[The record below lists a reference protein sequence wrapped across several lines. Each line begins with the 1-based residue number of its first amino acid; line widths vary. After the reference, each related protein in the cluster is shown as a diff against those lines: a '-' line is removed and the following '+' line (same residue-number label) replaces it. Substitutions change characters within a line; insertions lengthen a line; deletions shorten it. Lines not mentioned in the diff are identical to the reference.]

1 MEICLTSYHFQM
13 YLLTFQALPSS
24 PVLRRL
30 CWRSS
35 GSFRVRAQDWLD
47 LQDLEGQ
54 QLRSKIAQVSSF
66 DCEGFDKKRK
76 HTFFALLKMD
86 SVGSENVRFL
96 LGWNG
101 LHIYIYNYIYIPA
114 NRDVRRPWNTPLTQI
129 RAFWPAVFWQLNAF
143 FDFFGHWLLRYIL
156 YTCPN
161 LW

>member
-24 PVLRRL
+24 PALRRL

-76 HTFFALLKMD
+76 HTFFAPENGFRWFRKCSFPFGLK
-86 SVGSENVRFL
+86 
-96 LGWNG
+96 WP
-101 LHIYIYNYIYIPA
+101 IYIYIHPQTGTFA
-114 NRDVRRPWNTPLTQI
+114 NPEPLTQF

-143 FDFFGHWLLRYIL
+143 FDSFGH
-156 YTCPN
+156 
-161 LW
+161 